1 MRLGLL
7 FSPHVIDEEMEP
19 LWEVK
24 HMPKVTELVRAE
36 AEFEP
41 R

>member
-7 FSPHVIDEEMEP
+7 FSSHVIDEEMEP

-24 HMPKVTELVRAE
+24 HVPKVTELVRAE
-36 AEFEP
+36 VEFEP